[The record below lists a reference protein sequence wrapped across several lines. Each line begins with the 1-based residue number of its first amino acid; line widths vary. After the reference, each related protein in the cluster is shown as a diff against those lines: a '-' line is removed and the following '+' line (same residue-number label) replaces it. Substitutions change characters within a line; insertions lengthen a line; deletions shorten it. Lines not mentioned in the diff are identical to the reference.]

1 MNYSHLVQLHI
12 GVEGLGY
19 LLIAYQPQVEFVWNQ
34 VESNIST
41 LAIIQHIFLSTP
53 LKPLD
58 YGQFSSIHMSFD
70 SCF

>member
-12 GVEGLGY
+12 GFEGLGY

-41 LAIIQHIFLSTP
+41 LAIQYLFLLTP
-53 LKPLD
+53 LKSLE